1 MSPDALRFYERAGLL
16 PRPER
21 SSNGYRLYP
30 ASAVRRVLLIRGAL
44 ALGFRV
50 AELAEVLRQRD
61 SGATPCRRVRAL
73 AAGKLQD
80 LDSRIA
86 ALAALRDLLSR
97 TLREWDKLL
106 RKAGREKRA
115 GLLDAFVAG
124 HPEAAQALSPQLPPG
139 LRKRL
144 AKKEKQK

>member
-1 MSPDALRFYERAGLL
+1 VSTDALRYYERAGLL

-21 SSNGYRLYP
+21 SSSGYRLYP
-30 ASAVRRVLLIRGAL
+30 VSAVRRVRLIRSAL

-50 AELAEVLRQRD
+50 EELAGVFRQRD
-61 SGATPCRRVRAL
+61 SGETPCRRVRAI

-80 LDSRIA
+80 LDSRMA

-97 TLREWDKLL
+97 TLRDWDKLL
-106 RKAGREKRA
+106 KKAGPEKRV

-139 LRKRL
+139 LRQRL
-144 AKKEKQK
+144 AKKEKRK